1 MVKSFSCFYYFLTL
15 QKLLN
20 SVKSLLYC
28 TFQQISAKNDKE
40 RHPMNLLRK
49 KSIQM
54 LLNEAGR
61 KGTSLKKDLGAFDL
75 TMLGIGAIIGT
86 GIFVLTGVAAAEHA
100 GPALVLSFILSGLA
114 CVFAAL
120 CYAEFASTVPVSGS
134 AYTYSYAA
142 FGELIA
148 WILGWDLILEYGVAS
163 SAVAVGWS
171 GYFQGLLSGFGIEL
185 PKALTNAYDPA
196 KGTIIDLPAICII
209 LLITFLLNLGVKK
222 SARFN
227 AIMVVIKVAVVLLF
241 LAVGVWY
248 VKPDN
253 WSPFMPFGFS
263 GVATGAATVFFAYIG
278 FDAVST
284 AAEEVRN
291 PQRNMPIGIIAS
303 LFICT
308 LLYIAVSLVLTG
320 IVPYDQLNVKNP
332 VAFALSYIHQ
342 DWVAGFISLGA
353 IAGITTVLLVMLYG
367 QTRLFYAI
375 SRDGLLPKVFSKV
388 NPTRQVPYVNTWL
401 TGIIVAF
408 FAGVVPLNKL
418 AELTNIGTLF
428 AFITVSIGVLIL
440 RKTQPDLKRAFRVP
454 MVPVIPLLAVAFC
467 GYLVLQLPKT
477 TWIGFVSWLLIGLV
491 IYFVYGRKHSTLNN
505 AKETTVEKAG

>member
-1 MVKSFSCFYYFLTL
+1 
-15 QKLLN
+15 
-20 SVKSLLYC
+20 
-28 TFQQISAKNDKE
+28 
-40 RHPMNLLRK
+40 MNLFRK
-49 KSIQM
+49 KPIQA
-54 LLNEAGR
+54 LLNESGAKGASLR
-61 KGTSLKKDLGAFDL
+61 KELGAFDL

-100 GPALVLSFILSGLA
+100 GPALVLSFILSALA

-134 AYTYSYAA
+134 AYTYSYAT
-142 FGELIA
+142 FGELFA

-163 SAVAVGWS
+163 SAVAAGWS
-171 GYFQGLLSGFGIEL
+171 GYFQGLLAGFGIEL
-185 PKALTNAYDPA
+185 PKALTSAYNPE
-196 KGTIIDLPAICII
+196 KGTIIDLPAILII
-209 LLITFLLNLGVKK
+209 LFITFLLNMGAKK

-227 AIMVVIKVAVVLLF
+227 TVVVFIKVAVILLF

-248 VKPDN
+248 VKPEN
-253 WSPFMPFGFS
+253 WTPFMPYGFA

-291 PQRNMPIGIIAS
+291 PQRNMPIGIIVS
-303 LFICT
+303 LLVCT

-332 VAFALSYIHQ
+332 VAFALNYINQ

-375 SRDGLLPKVFSKV
+375 SRDGLLPKVFARI

-401 TGIIVAF
+401 TGAAVSV
-408 FAGVVPLNKL
+408 FAGIIPLNKL

-428 AFITVSIGVLIL
+428 AFITVSVGVLVL
-440 RKTQPDLKRAFRVP
+440 RKTQPNLKRAFRVP
-454 MVPVIPLLAVAFC
+454 FVPVVPILAVLFC
-467 GYLVLQLPKT
+467 GYLVLQLPMT
-477 TWIGFVSWLLIGLV
+477 TWIGFISWLLIGLV
-491 IYFVYGRKHSTLNN
+491 IYFVYGRKHSALNEI
-505 AKETTVEKAG
+505 AKSEEKVG